1 LSKKVVAKGALF
13 IYIETLVSMGSGYIF
28 WFIMSKITSPEIIG
42 ISSAIISLTTIFST
56 IASIGIPMGVQR
68 FLGKSFRDNDL
79 DVTKKFVKASF
90 ILTSC
95 GIIIV
100 SAIFILLQGWLY
112 QTFNID
118 VSLLIL
124 SLILITS
131 TAVMTLSRSIVIS
144 SLNTK
149 LLPLTMIVGTLVK
162 ILLAY
167 ALVAN
172 DNGALGIMIG
182 FVFVPI
188 LGSGLYSVF
197 LLKIIRSE
205 TRSSKDKVLK
215 YYKDIFVSSLANWI
229 PTIIYTVGSHL
240 GPLLVFGT
248 HGSMEAGIYFIAFSL
263 SMAVT
268 ALTFA
273 LFTIAY
279 PIQSSM
285 QDGRKR
291 FTWRII
297 KLSLIIAVPIS
308 NCMVFYSKEI
318 LGLFGQAYDT
328 GSITLVIL
336 LLSTLP
342 ITLTTGINNLAYSY
356 GNYKQVL
363 TIGLW
368 SNIPRTIL
376 YFTLVP
382 ALEGVGAAISYT
394 IGTIIGFVLCL
405 QVSKKNQ
412 FTIQWRDVLYTFL
425 IPASILLI
433 LKLTELNMVIS
444 VPIALVLTYV
454 LLIKLSI
461 FNTADI
467 VDLKNLLPIRVSNSL
482 SWLIHRLE
490 NKKSHD
496 R

>member
-1 LSKKVVAKGALF
+1 
-13 IYIETLVSMGSGYIF
+13 
-28 WFIMSKITSPEIIG
+28 
-42 ISSAIISLTTIFST
+42 
-56 IASIGIPMGVQR
+56 
-68 FLGKSFRDNDL
+68 
-79 DVTKKFVKASF
+79 
-90 ILTSC
+90 
-95 GIIIV
+95 
-100 SAIFILLQGWLY
+100 
-112 QTFNID
+112 
-118 VSLLIL
+118 
-124 SLILITS
+124 
-131 TAVMTLSRSIVIS
+131 
-144 SLNTK
+144 
-149 LLPLTMIVGTLVK
+149 
-162 ILLAY
+162 
-167 ALVAN
+167 
-172 DNGALGIMIG
+172 
-182 FVFVPI
+182 
-188 LGSGLYSVF
+188 
-197 LLKIIRSE
+197 
-205 TRSSKDKVLK
+205 
-215 YYKDIFVSSLANWI
+215 
-229 PTIIYTVGSHL
+229 
-240 GPLLVFGT
+240 
-248 HGSMEAGIYFIAFSL
+248 MEAGIYFIAFSL

-444 VPIALVLTYV
+444 VPVALVLTYV